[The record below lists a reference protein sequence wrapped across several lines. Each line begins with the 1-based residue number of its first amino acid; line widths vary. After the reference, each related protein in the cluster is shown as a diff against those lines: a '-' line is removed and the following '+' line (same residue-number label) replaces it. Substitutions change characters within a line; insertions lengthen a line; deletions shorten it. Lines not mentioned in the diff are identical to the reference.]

1 MALITH
7 CTNAMKVRKFELLI
21 AKPGSTEWV
30 RVHGR
35 FDPSAIRAP
44 AIKGGHEKD
53 GPELYIAHV
62 WHNNAMYPGKCGQ
75 SVDGSAFCYRDKEIA
90 SDVSLCLISGHIL
103 TVLGLRSSLLQTVE
117 VVLEYFE
124 LRLSFRK

>member
-1 MALITH
+1 
-7 CTNAMKVRKFELLI
+7 MKVKKFELLI

-35 FDPSAIRAP
+35 FDPSTIRAP
-44 AIKGGHEKD
+44 PIKGGHEKD

-75 SVDGSAFCYRDKEIA
+75 SVHGGAFCYRDKEIA
-90 SDVSLCLISGHIL
+90 SDVSLWRNTGLIL

-117 VVLEYFE
+117 VVRDIF
-124 LRLSFRK
+124 